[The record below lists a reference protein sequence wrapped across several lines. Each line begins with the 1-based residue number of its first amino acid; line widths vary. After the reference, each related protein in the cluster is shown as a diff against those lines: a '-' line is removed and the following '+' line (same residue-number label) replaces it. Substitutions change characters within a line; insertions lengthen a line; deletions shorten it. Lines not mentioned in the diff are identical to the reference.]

1 MNGDISVKSKIDGGS
16 KFTIT
21 LPLVIPEENIEK
33 WRIG

>member
-1 MNGDISVKSKIDGGS
+1 MNGDINVKSRVDAGS
-16 KFTIT
+16 IFTIT